1 MGNFYTDVIQKSP
14 YYESPNPV
22 NVLELLEPVTRD
34 AVQGI
39 IAAGRAKGL
48 DLRTRETYRSNVLQ
62 EHYFKIGTS
71 HLHVGVHH
79 FGLACDIG
87 LYVNGK
93 FDEVGEHYKFMRNL
107 AETHGL
113 ISGIDWGNP
122 FVPHGWRDWDH
133 VQRVALSR
141 QNDLFAG
148 RWYPD
153 ARYAPLADMGR
164 QTPTGWGAPLI
175 VTDAAHGH
183 GTPGK

>member
-14 YYESPNPV
+14 LYLSPTPV
-22 NVLELLEPVTRD
+22 NDINLLEPVTRD

-48 DLRTRETYRSNVLQ
+48 DLRTRETYRSATLQ
-62 EHYFKIGTS
+62 EHYFRIGTS
-71 HLHVGVHH
+71 HLHTGVHH

-93 FDEVGEHYKFMRNL
+93 FDEVGDHYSFMRNL

-113 ISGIDWGNP
+113 ISGVDWGNP
-122 FVPHGWRDWDH
+122 YVPHTFRDWDH
-133 VQRVALSR
+133 CQRVTLSR

-153 ARYAPLADMGR
+153 EHYSPLADMHR
-164 QTPTGWGAPLI
+164 QTPTPWKAPLI
-175 VTDAAHGH
+175 ITGAP
-183 GTPGK
+183 T

>member
-1 MGNFYTDVIQKSP
+1 MGNFYTEVIQRSP
-14 YYESPNPV
+14 AFGSPVPV
-22 NVLELLEPVTRD
+22 SDLGLLEPVTRN

-48 DLRTRETYRSNVLQ
+48 DLRVRETYRSAVLQ

-71 HLHVGVHH
+71 HLHTGVHH
-79 FGLACDIG
+79 FGLAADIG

-107 AETHGL
+107 AETHGM
-113 ISGIDWGNP
+113 ISGVDWGNP
-122 FVPHGWRDWDH
+122 FVPHTWRDWDH

-153 ARYAPLADMGR
+153 EQYVPLPDLNR
-164 QTPTGWGAPLI
+164 HTPSAWDAPLI
-175 VTDAAHGH
+175 RTG
-183 GTPGK
+183 GPN